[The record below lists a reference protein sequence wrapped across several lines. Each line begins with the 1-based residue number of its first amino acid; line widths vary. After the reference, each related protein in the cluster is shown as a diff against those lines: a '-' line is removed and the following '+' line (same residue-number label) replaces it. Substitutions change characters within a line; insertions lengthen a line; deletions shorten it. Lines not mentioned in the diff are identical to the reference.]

1 MTAHQQSDRQCNK
14 KLGQHDL
21 SLSKLFPR
29 CDRLHADCDCLGKLT
44 WLTSPGN
51 QSRIKMNNKESRDFL
66 LVREWLSGGLANAIA
81 SAALNPVDVTKT
93 RLQAAVAQSG
103 SKPRVFLIVKG
114 IYQESGLLGLWRPGL
129 SASMTREMLYSG
141 PRAGFYVP
149 VRNAYQKLFGQEANA
164 QSLPV
169 KLAAALT
176 TGKLALAQ
184 RF

>member
-1 MTAHQQSDRQCNK
+1 MSST
-14 KLGQHDL
+14 
-21 SLSKLFPR
+21 
-29 CDRLHADCDCLGKLT
+29 
-44 WLTSPGN
+44 
-51 QSRIKMNNKESRDFL
+51 ESTKDFL
-66 LVREWLSGGLANAIA
+66 LAREWLSGGLANAIA
-81 SAALNPVDVTKT
+81 SAVLNPVDVTKT

-103 SKPRVFLIVKG
+103 SRPKVFTIVKG

-149 VRNAYQKLFGQEANA
+149 VRNAYQKLLGQENA

-176 TGKLALAQ
+176 TGTTGALIANPVDVIKIRMMVNTGRYTSLANGFTTIIKEEGARALYNGLVPSTL
-184 RF
+184 RGK